1 MVDNDEFYMRRAL
14 QLAERGIES
23 AFPNPVVGAV
33 IVYDGKII
41 GEGYHRC
48 CGEGHA
54 EVNAVDSVE
63 HKELLEKSTIYVTLE
78 PCSHYGKTPPC
89 AKLIIDNRLK
99 RVVVGTLDPFEKV
112 RGRGVK
118 MICDAGIEVEVGVLE
133 KECREINRKFFTAHI
148 NRRPYVLLKWAQSKD
163 RLMAADGN
171 QSVAISTPETQMLV
185 HRERAEYGAI
195 LVGSGTV
202 KSDNPAL
209 TVRKWS
215 GRNPVRVVVSPGN
228 SIPAES
234 ALLNDGGKTL
244 VFTEKLPVESSRE
257 NVEYIQLNNNEP
269 VVNQLLSELYRRN
282 IISLMVEGGAQTL
295 SHFIESGLWD
305 EARVESNESLL
316 IGRGVKAPDLFDG
329 VLTSIEKHC
338 KNIISRYFKS
348 ELLKK

>member
-1 MVDNDEFYMRRAL
+1 MVANDEFYMRRAL

-54 EVNAVDSVE
+54 EVNAVASVE
-63 HKELLEKSTIYVTLE
+63 DKELLKESTIYVTLE

-112 RGRGVK
+112 SGRGVK
-118 MICDAGIEVEVGVLE
+118 MIRDAGIEVEIGVLE

-148 NRRPYVLLKWAQSKD
+148 NRRPYILLKWAESKD
-163 RLMAADGN
+163 KFIAAEGN
-171 QSVAISTPETQMLV
+171 RQVMISTPETQMLV
-185 HRERAEYGAI
+185 HKERAEYGAI
-195 LVGSGTV
+195 LVGAGTA
-202 KSDNPAL
+202 KSDNPSL
-209 TVRKWS
+209 SVRKWS
-215 GRNPVRVVVSPGN
+215 GRSPVRVVVTPDN

-244 VFTEKLPVESSRE
+244 VFTRNMPEKCIHE
-257 NVEYIQLNNNEP
+257 NVEYIQLDNDES
-269 VVNQLLSELYRRN
+269 VVNQILRELYNRN
-282 IISLMVEGGAQTL
+282 IINLMVEGGAQTL
-295 SHFIESGLWD
+295 SHFIKAGLWD
-305 EARVESNESLL
+305 EARIECNESLL
-316 IGRGVKAPDLFDG
+316 IGDGVKAPELESG
-329 VLTSIEKHC
+329 VLRSLEKHC
-338 KNIISRYFKS
+338 ENIIYRYFKS
-348 ELLKK
+348 